1 LYSQRQVNAA
11 AFLLEIGRGDKVAIE
26 EGERTITYA
35 ELREQVARSAGA
47 WQALGVAPDDRV
59 LVLAADSIDWVVAY
73 LGAIWAG
80 GAAVG
85 LNSRLFERELS
96 TILAESGARYV
107 WCDTDGA
114 ALLAACADPETP
126 GPEPM
131 PASDF
136 APLLTGARPAA
147 PVERTEEDMAFWI
160 YTSGTTGAP
169 KAAIHPQRSVLAST
183 DFVTEVLGGGAD
195 DKLYATSKLFFA
207 YAHAN
212 ALCAGLRLGATLVLD
227 REWAT
232 AERAAELVARH
243 RPTILFTVPTLY
255 LKLLQA
261 GVTPQLR
268 GVRHFVSAGE
278 KLPVALRRSWREA
291 TGVLPLDCYGTSETD
306 FLMLWSR
313 DEQGRFSPTP
323 RVELRPRDPGGS
335 KRSPQRIWLRHPSVA
350 LGYWRRPDAD
360 ADAFEG
366 GWFSPGDLF
375 RFHGASD
382 VEICGRVDDLLKIS
396 GQWVSIHDVEQ
407 ALVAGCGGEVAELG
421 AVAFE
426 SEHGLASIAVFAV
439 AAPGRE
445 RQAERLLQ
453 ASIDALPKLKRPRA
467 VRWTNELPRTA
478 TGKLQRNKLRELLHE
493 PARAVG
499 PR

>member
-1 LYSQRQVNAA
+1 MNAA
-11 AFLLEIGRGDKVAIE
+11 AYLLEIGRGDKVAIE
-26 EGERTITYA
+26 EGDRTITYA
-35 ELREQVARSAGA
+35 ELREHVARSAAA
-47 WQALGVAPDDRV
+47 WQALGVEPDDRV

-80 GAAVG
+80 GVAVG

-96 TILAESGARYV
+96 MILAESGARYV
-107 WCDTDGA
+107 WCDSDGA
-114 ALLAACADPETP
+114 ALLAACADSEEP
-126 GPEPM
+126 GPELL
-131 PASDF
+131 PAADF
-136 APLLTGARPAA
+136 TRLLAVARPTA
-147 PVERTEEDMAFWI
+147 PVERAEEEMAFWI
-160 YTSGTTGAP
+160 YTSGTTGVP

-183 DFVTEVLGGGAD
+183 DFVTDVLGGGAD

-207 YAHAN
+207 YAQAN
-212 ALCAGLRLGATLVLD
+212 SLCAALRLGATLVLD

-232 AERAAELVARH
+232 AERVAALVARH

-255 LKLLQA
+255 LKTLQA
-261 GVTPQLR
+261 GVTSQLDS
-268 GVRHFVSAGE
+268 VRHFVSAGE

-323 RVELRPRDPGGS
+323 RVELRPRDPGRS
-335 KRSPQRIWLRHPSVA
+335 LSSPQRVWLRHPSVA
-350 LGYWRRPDAD
+350 LGYWRRPDES
-360 ADAFEG
+360 ADAFDS

-382 VEICGRVDDLLKIS
+382 VEICGRADDMLKIS

-407 ALVAGCGGEVAELG
+407 ALTAGCGREVAELG
-421 AVAFE
+421 AVTFE
-426 SEHGLASIAVFAV
+426 NEHGLASVAVFAV
-439 AAPGRE
+439 ASPGRE
-445 RQAERLLQ
+445 RQAERLLH
-453 ASIDALPKLKRPRA
+453 ATIDALPKQKRPRA
-467 VRWTNELPRTA
+467 VRWTHELPRTA
-478 TGKLQRNKLRELLHE
+478 TGKLQRNKLRELLRE
-493 PARAVG
+493 PAQAAG